1 MSQAT
6 EEHRAQHTPE
16 ADRNEDH
23 LLLVENL
30 RTYFYTRAGVVKAVQ
45 GVSFHLD
52 KGETLGIVGES
63 GSGKS
68 VTAMSIMRLIPQPP
82 GRYDGGRVLFRGVPL
97 IDVREVPAKDG
108 RVRRVD
114 RSAPESHMRSIRG
127 GDISM
132 IFQDPMTSLNP
143 LLTVGKQIAE
153 TVQEHM
159 HCGRKEAYDR
169 AFEMLDKVGIPSA
182 RARLKDYPHQFSG
195 GMRQRVMIAIALSTN
210 PDLLIADEPTTAL
223 DVTIQ
228 AQILDLMRGL
238 SSEFGSSVILITHD
252 LGVVAGMADRVA
264 VMYAGYIVE
273 TGKLDEI
280 FYQAQHPYT
289 HMLLRS
295 IPRLDTDRE
304 DRLIPIPG
312 SPPDMLRLP
321 PGCPFAAR
329 CPNVR
334 EICRQQMPPLDPI
347 AAGHLAACWNPVKE
361 EAA

>member
-1 MSQAT
+1 MIQA
-6 EEHRAQHTPE
+6 
-16 ADRNEDH
+16 ADAERTDGNR
-23 LLLVENL
+23 LLEVENL

-52 KGETLGIVGES
+52 QGETLGIVGES

-68 VTAMSIMRLIPQPP
+68 VTALSIMRLIPQPP
-82 GRYDGGRVLFRGVPL
+82 GRFDGGRVLFRGAPL
-97 IDVREVPAKDG
+97 IDVEEVKDKDG
-108 RVRRVD
+108 HIRRVD
-114 RSAPESHMRSIRG
+114 KSLPESYMRDIRG

-159 HCGRKEAYDR
+159 NCSKKEAYDR
-169 AFEMLDKVGIPSA
+169 AQEMLDKVGIPSA

-252 LGVVAGMADRVA
+252 LGVVAGMAHRVA
-264 VMYAGYIVE
+264 VMYAGYVVE
-273 TGKLDEI
+273 TGKLDDI
-280 FYQAQHPYT
+280 FYRAQHPYT

-295 IPRLDTDRE
+295 IPRIDQRKDE
-304 DRLIPIPG
+304 RLVPIPG
-312 SPPDMLRLP
+312 SPPDMLHLA
-321 PGCPFAAR
+321 PGCPFAPR
-329 CPNVR
+329 CPNAIDV
-334 EICRQQMPPLDPI
+334 CRRQMPPLDPI
-347 AAGHLAACWNPVKE
+347 GAGHLAACWNPVKE

>member
-1 MSQAT
+1 MAVPAAGT
-6 EEHRAQHTPE
+6 GT
-16 ADRNEDH
+16 NG
-23 LLLVENL
+23 LLLSVQNL
-30 RTYFYTRAGVVKAVQ
+30 RTFFYTRAGVVKAVQ
-45 GVSFHLD
+45 GVSFELK

-68 VTAMSIMRLIPQPP
+68 VTALSIMRLIPQPP
-82 GRYDGGRVLFRGVPL
+82 GRFDGGKVLFRNHPI
-97 IDVREVPAKDG
+97 IDVEEVPDKDG
-108 RVRRVD
+108 RLHRVD
-114 RSAPESHMRSIRG
+114 KSLPESYMRSIRG

-143 LLTVGKQIAE
+143 LLTIGKQIAE

-159 HCGRKEAYDR
+159 EVGRKGAWDR
-169 AFEMLDKVGIPSA
+169 AYQMLDKVGIPSA

-238 SSEFGSSVILITHD
+238 SGEFGSSVILITHD

-273 TGKLDEI
+273 TGTLDDI
-280 FYQAQHPYT
+280 FYRARHPYT

-295 IPRLDTDRE
+295 IPRLDQVRE
-304 DRLIPIPG
+304 DRLMPIPG
-312 SPPDMLRLP
+312 SPPDMLHLP
-321 PGCPFAAR
+321 PGCPFAPR

-334 EICRQQMPPLDPI
+334 DICRQQMPPLDPV
-347 AAGHLAACWNPVKE
+347 GPGQLAACWNPVQK